1 MQLAVLHS
9 QFLKNLAQQLKP
21 TVRFPIPRLKSFV
34 FKLCAGDLMTA
45 PRRDLRP
52 AWLISFLVLAP
63 AESFFQA
70 IISPEQFLA
79 AKEARRPE
87 DAEIHRSLRLLP

>member
-34 FKLCAGDLMTA
+34 
-45 PRRDLRP
+45 
-52 AWLISFLVLAP
+52 FLVLAP

-87 DAEIHRSLRLLP
+87 DAEIHRSLCLLP